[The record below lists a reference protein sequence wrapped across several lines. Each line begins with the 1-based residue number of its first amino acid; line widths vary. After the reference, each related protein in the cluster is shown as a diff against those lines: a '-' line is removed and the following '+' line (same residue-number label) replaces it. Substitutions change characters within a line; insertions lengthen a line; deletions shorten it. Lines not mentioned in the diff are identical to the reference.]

1 MNPQILFSILLVLLG
16 GVLGVLALIRG
27 YKFQLKIGRFF
38 SFNATPPNSPT
49 GGSG

>member
-1 MNPQILFSILLVLLG
+1 MNPNVLFFILLVLLA

-38 SFNATPPNSPT
+38 SFNATPPNSSV

>member
-1 MNPQILFSILLVLLG
+1 MNPHILFSILLVLLA

-38 SFNATPPNSPT
+38 SFNATPPM